1 MTSKI
6 EQRPWMMPFKLAG
19 KEEYNLRSRGLK
31 LIGIRFY
38 PPSGLHTDVLKAK
51 YIQKSLYGR
60 QDWFYFNKGFKVVE
74 GKESID
80 EVLVD
85 ESAFD
90 SSFLLYT
97 APEKSFIS

>member
-1 MTSKI
+1 
-6 EQRPWMMPFKLAG
+6 MPFKLEG
-19 KEEYNLRSRGLK
+19 SEEYILPSRGLK

-38 PPSGLHTDVLKAK
+38 APSGSHADELKAK

-90 SSFLLYT
+90 S
-97 APEKSFIS
+97 